1 MRLYFSR
8 HGESEANVQQIYSNG
23 LGVHG
28 LTEVGRQQAAE
39 LAEHLRGIPFAAL
52 YCSPVLRAVE
62 TAAIVAQEL
71 GLTYQIEDGLRE
83 YDVGV
88 LEGRTYDQE
97 TDRIYWEVTRQWMVE
112 MNWEARIEG
121 GESCNDIA
129 ARFMPFI
136 RRLEDQY
143 AQADVNVLLISH
155 GGTLRCM
162 LPLLLS
168 NVDHAYALTASFG
181 YASCI
186 VAERRDGEWICLR
199 WRDEVFP

>member
-1 MRLYFSR
+1 MRLYISR

-39 LAEHLRGIPFAAL
+39 LAEHLRGTPFAAL
-52 YCSPVLRAVE
+52 YCSPVLRAVQ
-62 TAAIVAQEL
+62 TAAIVAEQL

-112 MNWEARIEG
+112 MNWDARIEG

-136 RRLEDQY
+136 RRLEGQY
-143 AQADVNVLLISH
+143 GQTEANLLLISH

-186 VAERRDGEWICLR
+186 VAERQGGEWVCLR
-199 WRDEVFP
+199 WRDDVFS